1 MNEDF
6 HFIYNQDMQI
16 QFIDICE
23 IRIHYILSNIFV
35 IEEKTYEK
43 CKSVATG

>member
-1 MNEDF
+1 MSEDF
-6 HFIYNQDMQI
+6 HFICNQDVQI

-35 IEEKTYEK
+35 IEEKMYEK